1 MNKNKIKEYI
11 ENQFVEDYEEIYK
24 FMIDVNETL
33 EKMSFHKYESY
44 NQFCIDIENS
54 ILGTFIDS
62 KIQTLTPKLIVVAL
76 NNMIKYKILKDDDYE
91 NKIRQYFDDP
101 DSVVDDINKLKLK
114 NLKIIENNFTTPKQ
128 L

>member
-44 NQFCIDIENS
+44 NQFCIDIEDS
-54 ILGTFIDS
+54 ILETFIDS
-62 KIQTLTPKLIVVAL
+62 KIQRVI
-76 NNMIKYKILKDDDYE
+76 
-91 NKIRQYFDDP
+91 
-101 DSVVDDINKLKLK
+101 
-114 NLKIIENNFTTPKQ
+114 
-128 L
+128 